1 MRPPTWDSVSRKYM
15 GPAQR
20 HTYPPLS
27 LHWYRASRLTT
38 PKANPRSS
46 PPNSLQPNGLKV
58 LDLIPGLVAKIPKR
72 EITDTANY
80 SVLPG
85 SSRELALHG
94 MPAMIKE
101 RTGHALAGVRR
112 PTLTR
117 TLIEEAQARGVP
129 VVFGHQV
136 VGIEEDEEGEGVTVK
151 FANGKADRASF
162 VVGCDGLHSDTRR
175 ALFGEEAVSFTGLAR
190 VSKRVLR
197 GRGLLTYCAC
207 LGRLGVFRRS
217 RRRSGRTACLRRC
230 STYTA
235 TACI

>member
-1 MRPPTWDSVSRKYM
+1 
-15 GPAQR
+15 
-20 HTYPPLS
+20 
-27 LHWYRASRLTT
+27 
-38 PKANPRSS
+38 
-46 PPNSLQPNGLKV
+46 
-58 LDLIPGLVAKIPKR
+58 
-72 EITDTANY
+72 
-80 SVLPG
+80 
-85 SSRELALHG
+85 
-94 MPAMIKE
+94 MIKE

-235 TACI
+235 MACI